1 MIIGPL
7 LMGLKV
13 HPQVAAATSSLM
25 VVFSSSAA
33 LIGFAVDGRVNGAY
47 AGVYSAAAI
56 IASLAGV
63 VVVNEKVKRSGRTSI
78 VVFMLATIMVLG
90 FCVIT
95 AFGVI
100 DMVHDFSTGNN
111 IGAHSLCQQ

>member
-1 MIIGPL
+1 MEQCSTLNFTEGWTQEEEGHCCQEAAMATVPL
-7 LMGLKV
+7 
-13 HPQVAAATSSLM
+13 
-25 VVFSSSAA
+25 
-33 LIGFAVDGRVNGAY
+33 
-47 AGVYSAAAI
+47 
-56 IASLAGV
+56 
-63 VVVNEKVKRSGRTSI
+63 VKRSGRTSI